1 MNANLGRSLVFEVAI
16 YVVVL
21 ALLVISVPIPA
32 RVVAQL
38 RGRLDRV
45 DQLGRHYP
53 AAGIS
58 SLCISRIGHGR
69 RRR

>member
-1 MNANLGRSLVFEVAI
+1 MNANLSRSLVFEVTI

-32 RVVAQL
+32 RMAQL

-58 SLCISRIGHGR
+58 SLCIDRIGHGR